1 MSFTFSSFDMHTNQ
15 KCRIRSRRGSQPIS
29 FCNANDTTE
38 GLVNLKFT
46 TIKVNEIQKT
56 ITNGSKSKL
65 FLVSEEK
72 YAYLQEI
79 LSEGVK
85 KSIKSIYSVKHLQL
99 RNSKKSSSDFS
110 SSSGS
115 DEVDEEI
122 KFNLLSIS
130 ICKHYYQSLCF
141 VLHTYTPYSQRESE
155 KITSSNYYILNE
167 SSLSFEVSSSLHDA
181 THKNLI
187 NRNVFMNGGSLNLND
202 LSSCVPEVAP
212 LKLSEEE
219 YAYDAIKI
227 NYSFIVNQLP
237 LEL

>member
-1 MSFTFSSFDMHTNQ
+1 MDDKKDKIQFYIETN
-15 KCRIRSRRGSQPIS
+15 CSQPIS
-29 FCNANDTTE
+29 FCNANNTTE
-38 GLVNLKFT
+38 DLVNLKFT

-72 YAYLQEI
+72 
-79 LSEGVK
+79 VK
-85 KSIKSIYSVKHLQL
+85 KSIKSIYSVKHSQL

-130 ICKHYYQSLCF
+130 IKLEYEPICKHYYQSLCF

-155 KITSSNYYILNE
+155 KITSSNHYILNE

-187 NRNVFMNGGSLNLND
+187 NGNVFMNGGSSNLSQAVACIFND
-202 LSSCVPEVAP
+202 LSSYVPEVAP

-219 YAYDAIKI
+219 YAYYVIR
-227 NYSFIVNQLP
+227 
-237 LEL
+237 

>member
-72 YAYLQEI
+72 
-79 LSEGVK
+79 VK

-130 ICKHYYQSLCF
+130 ICK
-141 VLHTYTPYSQRESE
+141 
-155 KITSSNYYILNE
+155 
-167 SSLSFEVSSSLHDA
+167 VSSSLHDA

-219 YAYDAIKI
+219 YAYYAIKI

>member
-72 YAYLQEI
+72 
-79 LSEGVK
+79 VK

-219 YAYDAIKI
+219 YAYYAIKI

>member
-1 MSFTFSSFDMHTNQ
+1 M
-15 KCRIRSRRGSQPIS
+15 I
-29 FCNANDTTE
+29 
-38 GLVNLKFT
+38 L
-46 TIKVNEIQKT
+46 KVNC
-56 ITNGSKSKL
+56 
-65 FLVSEEK
+65 FLVSEE
-72 YAYLQEI
+72 E
-79 LSEGVK
+79 VK
-85 KSIKSIYSVKHLQL
+85 KSIKSIYSVKHPQL

-130 ICKHYYQSLCF
+130 IKLECKPICKHYYQSLCF

-155 KITSSNYYILNE
+155 KITSSNHYILNE

-187 NRNVFMNGGSLNLND
+187 NGNVFMNGGSLNLND

-219 YAYDAIKI
+219 YAYYAIKI